1 MEYQQTVTHNYNIA
15 SINNLYERE
24 VFRMNVRTITTD
36 ITQKRML
43 SEKEAQVYVGI
54 GRSSIRKLGNN
65 INAIQ
70 HIGSRILYD
79 RLVIDRYLTENTGT

>member
-1 MEYQQTVTHNYNIA
+1 
-15 SINNLYERE
+15 
-24 VFRMNVRTITTD
+24 MNARTISTD

-43 SEKEAQVYVGI
+43 SEKEAQIYVGI
-54 GRSSIRKLGNN
+54 GRSSIRKLGKN

-79 RLVIDRYLTENTGT
+79 RLVIDRYLTENAGT

>member
-1 MEYQQTVTHNYNIA
+1 MK
-15 SINNLYERE
+15 
-24 VFRMNVRTITTD
+24 VRTITTD

-43 SEKEAQVYVGI
+43 SEKEAQIYIGI
-54 GRSSIRKLGNN
+54 GRTSVRKLGEK

-79 RLVIDRYLTENTGT
+79 RFVIDRYLTENTGT

>member
-1 MEYQQTVTHNYNIA
+1 MKVR
-15 SINNLYERE
+15 NN
-24 VFRMNVRTITTD
+24 TAD

-43 SEKEAQVYVGI
+43 SEKEAQIYVGV
-54 GRSSIRKLGNN
+54 GRSSIRKLGDK

-79 RLVIDRYLTENTGT
+79 RFVIDKYLSENAGA